1 MYTSDLN
8 RIKRI
13 EQRIGSNGGRLS
25 KEEVFDLSVEWYQR
39 TVLPVLDTDHID
51 TVTDAD
57 LFPDPRFQGVE
68 DYMKFIENITFEPV
82 ALMAIKRGNPKLVQ
96 RQIKREVAGK

>member
-57 LFPDPRFQGVE
+57 LFLIHVFKVS
-68 DYMKFIENITFEPV
+68 KII
-82 ALMAIKRGNPKLVQ
+82 
-96 RQIKREVAGK
+96 